1 MSDAQHDLLMLSLSK
16 FYSHAEHINL
26 ITPIIQGKSP
36 ISLRLMDWFVTNY
49 SKKTSTFIK
58 TCNVYMSYRSQLK
71 AYSKQ
76 QFDPFRRRDRI
87 TFYYNAENSIETT
100 IGQLNFFRWVIQNE
114 ILSYITDNLKA
125 IEQDMFS
132 VQKKEKEKEK
142 EKERERERER
152 EREKGLSSSPSDEE
166 NEKEKEGY
174 PSGIH
179 KNKMV
184 IKLTGNQER
193 EKEDVKKRSE
203 LSKSFVKNM
212 NRFECSRT
220 INFN

>member
-132 VQKKEKEKEK
+132 VQKKEKEKE
-142 EKERERERER
+142 REREK
-152 EREKGLSSSPSDEE
+152 EKGLSSSPSDEE
-166 NEKEKEGY
+166 KEFT
-174 PSGIH
+174 SGTY

-184 IKLTGNQER
+184 IKLTGNQEKEK